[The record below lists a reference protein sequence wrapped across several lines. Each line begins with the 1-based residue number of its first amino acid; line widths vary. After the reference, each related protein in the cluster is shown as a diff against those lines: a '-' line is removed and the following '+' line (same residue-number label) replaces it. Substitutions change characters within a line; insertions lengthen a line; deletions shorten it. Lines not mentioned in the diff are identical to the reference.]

1 MLQSNL
7 HYSAEFPTSQ
17 KNSIVFSSLSFLF
30 LVSLCC
36 IDYISYL
43 LSFASGGKKRGP
55 KLILLCCQIFPRHLL
70 YVIGK
75 KSDFF
80 NPALHHCICS
90 LKLNF
95 SVS

>member
-1 MLQSNL
+1 M
-7 HYSAEFPTSQ
+7 
-17 KNSIVFSSLSFLF
+17 
-30 LVSLCC
+30 
-36 IDYISYL
+36 
-43 LSFASGGKKRGP
+43 SFASGGKKRGP